1 MIYGI
6 ESKVGLPE
14 KYTTGSKENAKKLLI
29 ERTFELDADES
40 LSLAEKFARLCQS
53 GMDHG
58 FSMHD
63 MINEIDDALPDRQIA
78 SLSQMG
84 MDLGSCMHDVN
95 DEMDDAHS
103 ETCIENDQSS
113 TVEPYFDMTLPH
125 TSVHR
130 RRRSSRIGSI
140 TGHARERLSLTRWDS
155 LKKVV
160 HSKERLSQVLWNDM
174 KRGVRERRHST
185 LLEPLFSP
193 WRENKKQESFVKEL
207 DSHIMSTW
215 GIFYCGGSQPVI
227 SDLRE
232 ISLDFNVDLHID
244 SFAW

>member
-1 MIYGI
+1 MHIHLRPNLSSIIPNIIYGI
-6 ESKVGLPE
+6 ESKEGLPE
-14 KYTTGSKENAKKLLI
+14 KYTTGSKENAKKLLM

-40 LSLAEKFARLCQS
+40 LSMAEKFKRLCQS

-58 FSMHD
+58 FSMRD
-63 MINEIDDALPDRQIA
+63 MMVETDNALLDRQIA
-78 SLSQMG
+78 HLPEMG
-84 MDLGSCMHDVN
+84 MDLGSCMYDVI
-95 DEMDDAHS
+95 DEIDDAHS
-103 ETCIENDQSS
+103 ETFNENDQSS
-113 TVEPYFDMTLPH
+113 
-125 TSVHR
+125 SVHR
-130 RRRSSRIGSI
+130 RQRSSRIGSK
-140 TGHARERLSLTRWDS
+140 LSLTRWDS

-160 HSKERLSQVLWNDM
+160 QSKERISQIRWNDM
-174 KRGVRERRHST
+174 KRSVHEIRHST
-185 LLEPLFSP
+185 MLEPLFSP

-207 DSHIMSTW
+207 DPHIKSTW